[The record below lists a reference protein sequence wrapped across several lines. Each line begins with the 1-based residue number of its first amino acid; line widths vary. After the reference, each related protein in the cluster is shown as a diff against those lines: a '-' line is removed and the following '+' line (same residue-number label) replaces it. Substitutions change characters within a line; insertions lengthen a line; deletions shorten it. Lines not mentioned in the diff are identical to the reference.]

1 MYSNNLSTGDILAN
15 ALPYIQKYYGKTIVI
30 KYGGNAM
37 ISDTLRDSVVND
49 IILLK
54 CVGINPVV
62 VHGGGPHISEFLG
75 KLNIES
81 KFINGLRY
89 TSSEVIDLVQM
100 VLGGKVNKDLVSL
113 FQKFG
118 GKAIGLCGMDGGLVE
133 AKKYVSSEDLGYV
146 GEITNINTEILEMA
160 LNSDYIPI
168 VGSIAISSDGNNVY
182 NINADTCASKIA
194 ASLKAEKLILLTD
207 IEGVML
213 DIKNSNTLISKLRL
227 HEIPK
232 LTQDGVIKS
241 GMIPKI
247 DCCVEAIRMGVNRA
261 HIIDGRVKNSLLL
274 ELFSDAGI
282 GTMIY

>member
-1 MYSNNLSTGDILAN
+1 
-15 ALPYIQKYYGKTIVI
+15 
-30 KYGGNAM
+30 
-37 ISDTLRDSVVND
+37 
-49 IILLK
+49 
-54 CVGINPVV
+54 
-62 VHGGGPHISEFLG
+62 
-75 KLNIES
+75 
-81 KFINGLRY
+81 
-89 TSSEVIDLVQM
+89 
-100 VLGGKVNKDLVSL
+100 
-113 FQKFG
+113 
-118 GKAIGLCGMDGGLVE
+118 
-133 AKKYVSSEDLGYV
+133 
-146 GEITNINTEILEMA
+146 MA

-168 VGSIAISSDGNNVY
+168 VGSIALSPDGNNVY

-247 DCCVEAIRMGVNRA
+247 DCCVEAIRMGVSKA

-274 ELFSDAGI
+274 ELFSDDGI